1 MRALRERALERGMGS
16 ESGFRWRGGDVS
28 RIEGLSDAVFGFAV
42 TLLVV
47 SLEVPTSFDQL
58 LDTMRTFPA
67 FGLSFALLI
76 LIWHSHY
83 VFFRRYGLED
93 RFTVTLN
100 AVLLFV
106 VLFYVYPLKFLFTLV
121 VQQLFGPGSVSAGR
135 ILITPGQSVPLMV
148 IYSSGFLA
156 VFAVF
161 ALLYVHAY
169 RRRRDLDLD
178 PVETYDT
185 RTSIQYHLVF
195 VGVAASSILLAAVGG
210 AAATP
215 WSGLVY
221 FLLGPALGVHGAL
234 RGRRRKKFLAQ
245 SSPGKA

>member
-1 MRALRERALERGMGS
+1 LRERALRGGWRG
-16 ESGFRWRGGDVS
+16 ESGFRWRGGEVS

-121 VQQLFGPGSVSAGR
+121 VQQVYGPGGASPGSIA
-135 ILITPGQSVPLMV
+135 IAPGQNVPLMI

-161 ALLYVHAY
+161 AMLYVHAY

-178 PVETYDT
+178 PVEVYDT
-185 RTSIQYHLVF
+185 LTSIQYHMIF
-195 VGVAASSILLAAVGG
+195 VGVAASSILCAAVGG

-221 FLLGPALGVHGAL
+221 FVLGPALGVHGAL
-234 RGRRRKKFLAQ
+234 RGRNRKALLAK
-245 SSPGKA
+245 SASEEA